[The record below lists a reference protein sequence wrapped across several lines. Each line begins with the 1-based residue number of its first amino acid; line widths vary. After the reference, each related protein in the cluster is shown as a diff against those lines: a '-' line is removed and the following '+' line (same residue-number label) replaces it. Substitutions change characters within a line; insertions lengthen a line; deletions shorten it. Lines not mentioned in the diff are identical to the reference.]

1 MKTITTASLAA
12 LLAISANAQPLP
24 DLRAKDFYITEL
36 TTYLEVDPGQTV
48 PVQWTAQNIG
58 FFVSNSDQGV
68 MWSTDTNISRDDTLL
83 VIVPLR
89 ALEENGFERE
99 SLSITIPS
107 NATPGKTYYVGV
119 YEDYKQVI
127 SEGIETNN
135 ASTHVTFK
143 IKGEAPPVNSPE
155 IRVKSGGVKFVSGQK
170 LKFGKVKAKQKK
182 KTKTITI
189 KNTGTDDLMIDNIY
203 EDGSKKSKKHFK
215 ENGPKNKK
223 LAPGKSLK
231 VKVTFKPQSK
241 GEKMVTL
248 RIRSN
253 DSDEGKFDII
263 LKGKGK
269 K

>member
-1 MKTITTASLAA
+1 MSFFNELKRRNVFKVGIAYIIIAWVFE
-12 LLAISANAQPLP
+12 INP
-24 DLRAKDFYITEL
+24 DGVK
-36 TTYLEVDPGQTV
+36 LE
-48 PVQWTAQNIG
+48 
-58 FFVSNSDQGV
+58 SDI
-68 MWSTDTNISRDDTLL
+68 DR
-83 VIVPLR
+83 
-89 ALEENGFERE
+89 
-99 SLSITIPS
+99 
-107 NATPGKTYYVGV
+107 KTY
-119 YEDYKQVI
+119 E
-127 SEGIETNN
+127 
-135 ASTHVTFK
+135 
-143 IKGEAPPVNSPE
+143 P
-155 IRVKSGGVKFVSGQK
+155 KSGGNKIASGQK